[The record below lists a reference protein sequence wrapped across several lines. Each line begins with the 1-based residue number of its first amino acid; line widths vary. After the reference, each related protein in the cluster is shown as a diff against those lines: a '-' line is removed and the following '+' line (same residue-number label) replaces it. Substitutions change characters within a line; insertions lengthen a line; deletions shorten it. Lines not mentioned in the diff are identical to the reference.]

1 MVSRKTAAI
10 NVNNAET
17 IIYNGLYSDYENSK
31 WIQISRHV
39 MKKIKVIK
47 ANLINN

>member
-17 IIYNGLYSDYENSK
+17 IIYNGLYSDNENTN
-31 WIQISRHV
+31 WIQISRS
-39 MKKIKVIK
+39 K
-47 ANLINN
+47 AKS